1 MIVQDIL
8 FYILLFTVAMLYASV
23 GHGGA
28 SGYLMLMAL
37 FSFTPETMRP
47 IALVLNIF
55 VSIVAFVPYFR
66 QGYFNLKLFWPF
78 AVASIPMAYL
88 GGMVHLNPVFYKR
101 ILAILLIFPIL
112 KLAGFGFG
120 NGNQNQKSIEQ
131 RTTMVANNFFL
142 SLLIGGAIGFL
153 SGMIGIGGGIILSPL
168 ILLLRWADIKTTA
181 CVSALFIFVNSI
193 AGLAAISSQNFV
205 FSNQM
210 VVMLVVALA
219 GGFIGSYYGSS
230 KINSNYL
237 QRILALV
244 LIVACIKLI
253 VT

>member
-37 FSFTPETMRP
+37 FSFAPETMRS

-55 VSIVAFVPYFR
+55 VSLVAFVPYFR
-66 QGYFNLKLFWPF
+66 QGYFRFQLFWPF
-78 AVASIPMAYL
+78 AIASVPLAFL
-88 GGMVHLNPVFYKR
+88 GGLEHLDPVMYKR
-101 ILAILLIFPIL
+101 ILAVLLIFPIL
-112 KLAGFGFG
+112 KLLGLQFE
-120 NGNQNQKSIEQ
+120 KSKNETEKSSII
-131 RTTMVANNFFL
+131 L
-142 SLLIGGAIGFL
+142 SLIIGAAIGFL

-219 GGFIGSYYGSS
+219 GGFIGSFYGAQKLNS
-230 KINSNYL
+230 KTL
-237 QRILALV
+237 QRILAIVLV
-244 LIVACIKLI
+244 VACIKLV